1 MALPC
6 IDCTMAFWQGVW
18 LLVLLLQA
26 TSLPSIS
33 AIQGASSSASSS
45 PPPMQVLPR
54 WRWGLSSTPL
64 HADTELR
71 GDRTRSLSWTR
82 RSCPH
87 PFPVLPRPA
96 PAPAALSFICLEN
109 SDLVFNIL
117 LKHQPCLR
125 EISSDFPSV
134 SLPSAPEPGT
144 CAPLP
149 VKASQA
155 ACRARAGL
163 GGARGQGLCLAH
175 LGALLA
181 VRHAGN
187 HRYSGIGAGA

>member
-71 GDRTRSLSWTR
+71 GDRTRSLPGHAGAAHIPSLC
-82 RSCPH
+82 CP
-87 PFPVLPRPA
+87 
-96 PAPAALSFICLEN
+96 ALH
-109 SDLVFNIL
+109 L
-117 LKHQPCLR
+117 L
-125 EISSDFPSV
+125 
-134 SLPSAPEPGT
+134 
-144 CAPLP
+144 PLP
-149 VKASQA
+149 F
-155 ACRARAGL
+155 
-163 GGARGQGLCLAH
+163 H
-175 LGALLA
+175 LSALKTPTSYLI
-181 VRHAGN
+181 
-187 HRYSGIGAGA
+187 SC